1 MWFLKKRK
9 NRAFERRHVL
19 DVKIARRQVIRQ
31 RVRVATLAAGLSL
44 GTLFAIYLFWWAGNW
59 SMNRFIYENNAF
71 AVQEI
76 DLTTDGAIS
85 IDQLRRWSGVKT
97 GQNLFALDLTRVK
110 RDLEIIP
117 AIHSVAVERVLPHTL
132 KVRVVEREP
141 LAQIQMYLLDAD
153 GFAMLPLEAYQRSS
167 TVQPVER
174 YPMIAGVNLSELR
187 AGRQVDSP
195 QMRAALKFLSAFEHS
210 PMAPLVDIARVDVSA
225 PDVLLVTTVQQN
237 EVTFRT
243 TDFEKQLNRWCLVH
257 TTGQQ
262 QARQIATLDLSVP
275 DYVPLRWLDS
285 AAVPPGGAKV
295 KKISPYKKKNV

>member
-19 DVKIARRQVIRQ
+19 DVKVARRQVIRQ

-59 SMNRFIYENNAF
+59 SMNRFIYENQAF
-71 AVQEI
+71 AVQEV
-76 DLTTDGAIS
+76 DLQTDGVIS
-85 IDQLRRWSGVKT
+85 TEQLRRWSGVKA
-97 GQNLFALDLTRVK
+97 GQNLFALDLNRVK
-110 RDLEIIP
+110 RDLQIVP
-117 AIHSVAVERVLPHTL
+117 AIRSVAVERVLPHTL

-153 GFAMLPLEAYQRSS
+153 GFAMLPLEAYQRAPG
-167 TVQPVER
+167 VPPVER
-174 YPMIAGVNLSELR
+174 YPMITGVNLSELH

-195 QMRAALKFLSAFEHS
+195 QVRAALNFLRAFDHS

-225 PDVLLVTTVQQN
+225 PDVFVVTTVQQN

-243 TDFEKQLNRWCLVH
+243 TDFEKQLNRWALVFA
-257 TTGQQ
+257 TGQQ

-285 AAVPPGGAKV
+285 AAVPPGGAKA

>member
-1 MWFLKKRK
+1 MWFKKKK

-31 RVRVATLAAGLSL
+31 RVRVATLAAGLSI
-44 GTLFAIYLFWWAGNW
+44 GTLFAVYFFWWAGNW
-59 SMNRFIYENNAF
+59 SMNRFIYENKAF

-76 DLTTDGAIS
+76 DLVTDGVIS
-85 IDQLRRWSGVKT
+85 PEQLRRWSGVKP

-110 RDLEIIP
+110 RDLELIP
-117 AIHSVAVERVLPHTL
+117 AIQSVAVERVLPHTL

-141 LAQIQMYLLDAD
+141 LAQIQMYLLDAE
-153 GFAMLPLEAYQRSS
+153 GFAMLPLEVYQRSVP
-167 TVQPVER
+167 VQPSEHC
-174 YPMIAGVNLSELR
+174 PLITGVNISELR

-195 QMRAALKFLSAFEHS
+195 QVRAALKFLSAFAHS

-243 TDFEKQLNRWCLVH
+243 TDFEKQLNRWALVFAK
-257 TTGQQ
+257 GQEQ
-262 QARQIATLDLSVP
+262 SRQIATLDLSVP

-285 AAVPPGGAKV
+285 AVVPPGGAKA